1 MIGDDRP
8 SPGRA
13 DPALATL
20 HRDAALS
27 RVSHTRKL
35 VYAGAAALTGGIA
48 WLAGTAAP
56 GRTLGTK
63 GTQARSTG
71 VTSAPSSGSSSA
83 GQTLPALASPSE
95 LGLQGPGSAPSAPS
109 QAPADQ
115 SQQSQ
120 VSPDQS
126 QVAGAQSAAQAAA
139 PAPVVSGGS

>member
-1 MIGDDRP
+1 MIGDERP
-8 SPGRA
+8 RPGRT

-48 WLAGTAAP
+48 WLAATAAP
-56 GRTLGTK
+56 GRTIGTRPP
-63 GTQARSTG
+63 ARSAG
-71 VTSAPSSGSSSA
+71 VTAAPSSGSNSA
-83 GQTLPALASPSE
+83 GQTLPPLASPSE
-95 LGLQGPGSAPSAPS
+95 LGLQGPSSTPNAPS

-126 QVAGAQSAAQAAA
+126 QVAPAQSASQTAS

>member
-1 MIGDDRP
+1 MIGDERP

-48 WLAGTAAP
+48 WLAATAAP
-56 GRTLGTK
+56 GRTLGTS
-63 GTQARSTG
+63 TQARSTG
-71 VTSAPSSGSSSA
+71 VTSAQSSGSSSA
-83 GQTLPALASPSE
+83 GQTLPPLASPSE

-126 QVAGAQSAAQAAA
+126 QVAPAQSAPQAAA